1 MLDNNLIFS
10 LILSFICSV
19 IYYMIKYNRD
29 NKQIQTIK
37 NDTILIFSIIFV
49 CSFLIKLCSSSGN
62 DIKHNTNINTIT
74 HSSRPPF

>member
-19 IYYMIKYNRD
+19 IYYMIKYNQE
-29 NKQIQTIK
+29 NKRINMIK
-37 NDTILIFSIIFV
+37 NDTILVFSIIFV
-49 CSFLIKLCSSSGN
+49 CSFLIKLCSSEKDVKIS
-62 DIKHNTNINTIT
+62 TNINTIT